1 MTQSELIAQMTPRL
15 KEKYLVYEALMAEA
29 GIRYRLNEVLR
40 TKIRQLAYACQ
51 GRTYDELITLLTK
64 SGWIKSL
71 QRVVDLR
78 SQGWTIQQTCDIFRT
93 ESGIHMLHGKEW
105 YKVTKTLNSKH
116 FALPDGLAGAF
127 DIKLLKDNDEPTWDT
142 KWDNDKDGIPEYLEA
157 ARLGK
162 KAGLDAGGLWPWP
175 DYPHYSLGG

>member
-1 MTQSELIAQMTPRL
+1 MTPL
-15 KEKYLVYEALMAEA
+15 LAEKYHVFDALMVEA

-51 GRTYDELITLLTK
+51 GRTYAELSQMLSK
-64 SGWIKSL
+64 AGWIKSL

-78 SQGWTIQQTCDIFRT
+78 SQGKTIQQTCDIFRG
-93 ESGIHMLHGKEW
+93 EAGIYLLGGKEW

-116 FALPDGLAGAF
+116 FALSDGLSGAF
-127 DIKLLKDNDEPTWDT
+127 DVKLLRGNDEPTWDT

-157 ARLGK
+157 ARIGK

-175 DYPHYSLGG
+175 DYPHFSLGG